1 MTRNLLFAEDQDV
14 KYDAVQKILAE
25 QLSDDWVIT
34 RARTLVEAENLLF
47 EGHWDAYVLD
57 MSLDLTAGRAA
68 FGSPSQAT
76 LGGLQLI
83 QTICLE
89 GLERQTL
96 IVTAFDAFSNAKT
109 GKRADS
115 IVDLHHVEA
124 EARRVL
130 GSFYVGC
137 VRYGSANWSGEL
149 NVILRGIR

>member
-1 MTRNLLFAEDQDV
+1 MSRNLLFVEDQDT
-14 KYDAVQKILAE
+14 KHDAVRKVLVHNLA
-25 QLSDDWVIT
+25 DDWKII

-47 EGHWDAYVLD
+47 QGHWDAYVLD
-57 MSLDLTAGRAA
+57 MSLDLTKGRAA

-109 GKRADS
+109 GKRADN

-130 GSFYVGC
+130 GAYYVGC
-137 VRYGSANWSGEL
+137 VRYGSANWSTEL
-149 NVILRGIR
+149 DTILRGIK